1 VPVYATQA
9 DYENSPYGASPA
21 PADIDARLAIA
32 SDDID
37 ELVITAVYEVNDS
50 GAPTVS
56 AVVEALKKATIAQAK
71 YSQGRG
77 DESGSAQVAT
87 EVAIGSARI
96 KYGSSDGSGDG
107 ATGRFSPRAV
117 TILRNAG
124 LLPNVIYAPGG

>member
-9 DYENSPYGASPA
+9 DYESSPYGASPA

-37 ELVITAVYEVNDS
+37 ELVITAVYEVNSS
-50 GAPTVS
+50 GAPTKS
-56 AVVEALKKATIAQAK
+56 TVVEALRKATIAQAK
-71 YSQGRG
+71 YTIGRG
-77 DESGSAQVAT
+77 DESGSARVAT
-87 EVAIGSARI
+87 EVAIGTARV
-96 KYGSSDGSGDG
+96 KYGSTTGGDG
-107 ATGRFSPRAV
+107 DTGRFSPRAV